1 MKSLIFT
8 ILFMLAFSI
17 SGQTPKNGPYID
29 PFLDRA
35 VNDWVLDMKKSKLNW
50 KGSFHRFDSIV
61 SINFPTPGI
70 LGYCDKETKVIY
82 ISKTVIDNPFLVKMV
97 VYHEL
102 GHCILGYEHTC
113 DRLSIMNPSLNY
125 FPEEL
130 YYMCWDLLVEDYIRG
145 DVGIPCPKI
154 IFTLPP
160 NNSNQNHPTLKH
172 ICPH

>member
-102 GHCILGYEHTC
+102 GHCILEYDHIC
-113 DRLSIMNPSLNY
+113 DRMAIMNPALNFY
-125 FPEEL
+125 PREL
-130 YYMCWDLLVEDYIRG
+130 YQSMWDRLVEDFFDKNRG
-145 DVGIPCPKI
+145 IQCPELRI
-154 IFTLPP
+154 TENQVEPELVLP
-160 NNSNQNHPTLKH
+160 NIQ